1 MDTQT
6 LLDSLTIMRPEL
18 ILAGGC
24 VLVLMLGVFAGDKS
38 APVIAWLAVGVLIA
52 ACAYAASPLTVYGD
66 AFKGFTQD
74 SFSSFAKIVIA
85 LAAAASVILAQG
97 FLATEKID
105 RPEYY
110 ALVLFASL
118 GMYLMVSATDLM
130 TLYVG
135 VELQSLSLYV
145 MAAYA
150 RDDGRASEAGLKYF
164 VLGALS
170 SGLLLFGASLV
181 YGFAGTT
188 TFEGI
193 ARAAENGGVG
203 LLFGLVLMA
212 SGIAFKASAAPFHM
226 WTPDVYEGA
235 PTAST
240 AFFAAAPKVAAIA
253 LFARFLFEAF
263 GPMED
268 QWRQVVVAIAVLSM
282 IVGAFGALVQTN
294 IKRLLAY
301 SSIGNIGYALIAL
314 AAGPEH
320 GAWSLM
326 FYMAIY
332 AATTLGLFAGV
343 LLMRR
348 AGAAVENINDL
359 AGLSK
364 SRPGLAIALTALL
377 FSVAGVPPLAGFFAK
392 YFVFLAG
399 VQSGLLYLA
408 LFGAVMSVVSA
419 YYYLKL
425 IKIMWFD
432 PERQSFD
439 RTQPWAGAAA
449 GFAAFLVLAGIAA
462 LGFVE
467 AAAKAAATAF

>member
-1 MDTQT
+1 MDTQALLET
-6 LLDSLTIMRPEL
+6 LMILRPEL

-24 VLVLMLGVFAGDKS
+24 IIVLMVAAFAGDRS
-38 APVIAWLAVGVLIA
+38 APAAAWLSVGVLLA
-52 ACAYAASPLTVYGD
+52 ACAYAAAPLTVYGD
-66 AFKGFTQD
+66 AFAGGSFQGFTQD
-74 SFSSFAKIVIA
+74 SFSSFAKIIIA

-97 FLATEKID
+97 FLAAEKID

-110 ALVLFASL
+110 ALMLFASL

-150 RDDGRASEAGLKYF
+150 RDDGRSSEAGLKYF

-181 YGFAGTT
+181 YGFAGSTS
-188 TFEGI
+188 FEAI
-193 ARAAENGGVG
+193 ARAAETGGVG

-240 AFFAAAPKVAAIA
+240 AFFAAAPKVAALA

-268 QWRQVVVAIAVLSM
+268 QWRQVIVAIAVLSM
-282 IVGAFGALVQTN
+282 IVGAFGALTQTN

-301 SSIGNIGYALIAL
+301 SSIGNVGYALIAL
-314 AAGPEH
+314 ACGPER

-326 FYMAIY
+326 FYLAVY
-332 AATTLGLFAGV
+332 AATTIGLFAGV

-348 AGAAVENINDL
+348 AGAGVESIHDL
-359 AGLSK
+359 AGLSRT
-364 SRPGLAIALTALL
+364 RPGLAIALTALL

-399 VQSGLLYLA
+399 VEAGLVPLA
-408 LFGAVMSVVSA
+408 IFGAVMSVVSA
-419 YYYLKL
+419 FYYLKL
-425 IKIMWFD
+425 VKIMWFD
-432 PERQSFD
+432 PQAPALD
-439 RTQPWAGAAA
+439 RTQPWAGLAA
-449 GFAAFLVLAGIAA
+449 GCAAVLVLAGIAA
-462 LGFVE
+462 LG
-467 AAAKAAATAF
+467 